1 MGMLVV
7 MAVLAVVVG
16 IGALFVHAVRTS
28 SGGRHGWLVILPLL
42 VAFGWLI
49 EQIVVGR

>member
-7 MAVLAVVVG
+7 VGGLAFIVG

-28 SGGRHGWLVILPLL
+28 ETGNRHGWLVVIPLL
-42 VAFGWLI
+42 IVFGWLV
-49 EQIVVGR
+49 EQIIMR